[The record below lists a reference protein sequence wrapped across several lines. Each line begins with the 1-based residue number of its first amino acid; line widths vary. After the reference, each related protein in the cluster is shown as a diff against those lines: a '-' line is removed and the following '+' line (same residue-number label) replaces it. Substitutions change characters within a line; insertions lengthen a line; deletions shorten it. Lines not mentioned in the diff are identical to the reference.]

1 MVSVGLRGVF
11 YEGKKQ
17 SVSLIQ
23 LSKAALSISP
33 KGPNSLDLIPFPIC
47 SYLKI
52 VVGWVIAVTV

>member
-23 LSKAALSISP
+23 LSKVALSISP
-33 KGPNSLDLIPFPIC
+33 KGRYNEIRRILSTLYLFLFVPI
-47 SYLKI
+47 
-52 VVGWVIAVTV
+52 